1 VFQSERYRLLQSKAS
16 APSAGPYP
24 EGTSR
29 TLDVLKMAK
38 ATRLLVV
45 DDDAEIRSLL
55 TTLLGS
61 RGYRVRTAHN
71 ERRMLEILETSRIDL
86 VILDIMLPGKDGLT
100 ICREIRDSRSIPII
114 MLTARGDLTDRIV
127 GLEVGADDYLAKPFD
142 VKELEA
148 RIKAV
153 LRRSRDDTRV
163 DGTPAAATL
172 RFEGWNLDVG
182 LRQLR
187 SPEGADVDLTT
198 GEFDLLRVFAERPQR
213 VLSRDQLLDLARG
226 REAMAFDRSID
237 VQVSR
242 LRRKI
247 ETDPQA
253 PELIKTVRGG
263 GYLFTPAV
271 ERS

>member
-1 VFQSERYRLLQSKAS
+1 
-16 APSAGPYP
+16 
-24 EGTSR
+24 
-29 TLDVLKMAK
+29 M
-38 ATRLLVV
+38 LVV

-71 ERRMLEILETSRIDL
+71 ERRMLEILESSRIDL
-86 VILDIMLPGKDGLT
+86 LILDIMLPGKDGLT
-100 ICREIRDSRSIPII
+100 ICREIRNSRSIPII

-153 LRRSRDDTRV
+153 LRRSRDDSGM
-163 DGTPAAATL
+163 DGRPASATL
-172 RFEGWNLDVG
+172 SFEGWKLDVG

-237 VQVSR
+237 IQVSR